1 MRMTNTI
8 LVVVG
13 ECSNGNDREMYLVT
27 AFEDPAEAIME
38 VHHLRT
44 LSQEFIRQSLA
55 GNPQLS
61 HGMRAELERTEFS
74 VMPITLGRLGER
86 YAELADLEQALLE
99 QEVRG
104 S

>member
-1 MRMTNTI
+1 MRMANTI

-13 ECSNGNDREMYLVT
+13 ECTNGNDREMYLVT
-27 AFEDPAEAIME
+27 AFDDPAEAIME

-44 LSQEFIRQSLA
+44 LSQEYIRQSLA

-61 HGMRAELERTEFS
+61 HGMRAELEHTEFS
-74 VMPITLGRLGER
+74 VMPITLGKLGAR
-86 YAELADLEQALLE
+86 YAELVELEEALLK
-99 QEVRG
+99 QGLAV